1 MVESGVSM
9 RKHTYTKVLA
19 HKGPFTHS
27 ARVYHLATKGHAGQD
42 KKIRAQALFE
52 SYKLDVKVQ
61 VF

>member
-1 MVESGVSM
+1 M

-27 ARVYHLATKGHAGQD
+27 ARLYHLATKGYAMQD
-42 KKIRAQALFE
+42 QKTRAEALRE
-52 SYKLDVKVQ
+52 AYKLDVKVQ

>member
-1 MVESGVSM
+1 M